1 MDNYETCCTKVQKWL
16 NKNLYSFLH
25 TMLDIQKFIGTP
37 KIIVSEEDNNVT
49 KFELNYLPRWF
60 WHTLWNALR
69 RIILSYSVWWAV
81 TWLKIK
87 WVPHE
92 YHVID
97 WVKEDVIS
105 IMLNFKKLRFKF
117 DPSIESIQWVP
128 QRFKWIGKYDS
139 KFLKLP
145 TWIELLSSDE
155 YLFEITDPA
164 LELNIDL
171 RIEKWYKYYSVEFL
185 RNRDIEEENSDVNTL
200 VIDNEFKLV
209 DYIKYDVEEVI
220 DDFTWWTKDSLKLEI
235 WSLFDWVSAKEMVMF
250 AGEVLASY
258 AKLFIFD
265 DVYIDRSVLL
275 EYNELNFEKEL
286 LPEEMNIKTMPIDA
300 LPLSERTRN
309 ALIKNSVLYVE
320 DLEKKKK
327 GELLLMKGV
336 GRKAIDEITQSLA
349 NIGKS
354 LAG

>member
-1 MDNYETCCTKVQKWL
+1 
-16 NKNLYSFLH
+16 
-25 TMLDIQKFIGTP
+25 MLDIQKFIGTP

-60 WHTLWNALR
+60 GHTLWNALR
-69 RIILSYSVWWAV
+69 RVVLSYNVWWAV

-87 WVPHE
+87 GVQHE

-97 WVKEDVIS
+97 WVKEDVIQ

-117 DPSIESIQWVP
+117 DESVEGIQWIP
-128 QRFKWIGKYDS
+128 QRFKWVGKYDCKS
-139 KFLKLP
+139 LNLP
-145 TWIELLSSDE
+145 SGVELLNEDN
-155 YLFEITDPA
+155 YLFEITDPS
-164 LELNIDL
+164 LELNIEV
-171 RIEKWYKYYSVEFL
+171 RAEKGYKYYSIDYL
-185 RNRDIEEENSDVNTL
+185 RNRDTEEENTDVNTL

-209 DYIKYDVEEVI
+209 DYIKYEVEDVI
-220 DDFTWWTKDSLKLEI
+220 DDFTGGTKDSLKMEI
-235 WSLFDWVSAKEMVMF
+235 RSLFNGVSAKEIIMF

-265 DVYIDRSVLL
+265 DVYIDKSVLM
-275 EYNELNFEKEL
+275 EYEELNFEKEK
-286 LPEEMNIKTMPIDA
+286 LPEESNIKTMPIDA

-309 ALIKNSVLYVE
+309 ALIKNEILYVE

-327 GELLLMKGV
+327 GELLLMKWV
-336 GRKAIDEITQSLA
+336 GRKAIDEINQALW
-349 NIGKS
+349 NIDKA

>member
-1 MDNYETCCTKVQKWL
+1 M
-16 NKNLYSFLH
+16 
-25 TMLDIQKFIGTP
+25 I
-37 KIIVSEEDNNVT
+37 
-49 KFELNYLPRWF
+49 
-60 WHTLWNALR
+60 A
-69 RIILSYSVWWAV
+69 
-81 TWLKIK
+81 
-87 WVPHE
+87 
-92 YHVID
+92 
-97 WVKEDVIS
+97 

-117 DPSIESIQWVP
+117 DPSVESIQWVS
-128 QRFKWIGKYDS
+128 QRFKGIWQYSSD
-139 KFLKLP
+139 FLKLP
-145 TWIELLSSDE
+145 TWIELLNTNE
-155 YLFEITDPA
+155 YLFEITDPS

-185 RNRDIEEENSDVNTL
+185 RSRDSEQENVDVNTL
-200 VIDNEFKLV
+200 LIDNEFKLV
-209 DYIKYDVEEVI
+209 DYIKYDVDEVI
-220 DDFTWWTKDSLKLEI
+220 DDFTGWTKDSLKLEI
-235 WSLFDWVSAKEMVMF
+235 RSLFAGVSAKEIVMF

-327 GELLLMKGV
+327 WELLLMKGV

>member
-1 MDNYETCCTKVQKWL
+1 
-16 NKNLYSFLH
+16 
-25 TMLDIQKFIGTP
+25 MLDIQKFIGTP

-49 KFELNYLPRWF
+49 KFELNYLPRGF
-60 WHTLWNALR
+60 GHTLGNALR
-69 RIILSYSVWWAV
+69 RIILSYNVGGAI
-81 TWLKIK
+81 TGLKIK
-87 WVPHE
+87 GVPHE

-97 WVKEDVIS
+97 GVKEDVIA

-117 DPSIESIQWVP
+117 DPSIEAIQRVP
-128 QRFKWIGKYDS
+128 QRFKGIGKYDS
-139 KFLKLP
+139 KSLKLP
-145 TWIELLSSDE
+145 TGIEILNSDE
-155 YLFEITDPA
+155 YLFEITDPS
-164 LELNIDL
+164 LELNMDL
-171 RIEKWYKYYSVEFL
+171 RIEKGYKYYSVEFL
-185 RNRDIEEENSDVNTL
+185 RTRDSEQENTDVNTL

-209 DYIKYDVEEVI
+209 DYIKYDVDEVI
-220 DDFTWWTKDSLKLEI
+220 DDFTGGTKDSLKLEI
-235 WSLFDWVSAKEMVMF
+235 GSLFGGVSAKEIIMF

-309 ALIKNSVLYVE
+309 ALIKNTVLYVE